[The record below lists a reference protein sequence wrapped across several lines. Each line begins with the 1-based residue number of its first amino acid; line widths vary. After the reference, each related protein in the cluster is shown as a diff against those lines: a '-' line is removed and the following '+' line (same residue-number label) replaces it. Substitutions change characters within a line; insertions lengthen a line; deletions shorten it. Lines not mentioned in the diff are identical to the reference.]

1 MTKEKIHKIISEK
14 FNDSIVEVHDV
25 NNDNNHFSLLIV
37 SDQFKNMTLI
47 HRHKEV
53 YKLFKNY
60 LTKDIHALQIKTYTK
75 IEWENN

>member
-1 MTKEKIHKIISEK
+1 
-14 FNDSIVEVHDV
+14 
-25 NNDNNHFSLLIV
+25 
-37 SDQFKNMTLI
+37 MTLI